1 MADEP
6 VHEAELIGVLLGVR
20 RIAVRQIDAGDSNG
34 AGVGRDNRL
43 DIARLRVGVVARQAA
58 GDLERAFGE
67 DGDAVE
73 PLLPVRLDVIAE
85 VLDFEARKLLV
96 EALDLLQAERVR
108 ARLLQVVEE
117 VRKPL
122 AYGIDVPGCD
132 AQRRAPVVASSAY
145 TAVLKA

>member
-1 MADEP
+1 
-6 VHEAELIGVLLGVR
+6 
-20 RIAVRQIDAGDSNG
+20 
-34 AGVGRDNRL
+34 
-43 DIARLRVGVVARQAA
+43 
-58 GDLERAFGE
+58 
-67 DGDAVE
+67 
-73 PLLPVRLDVIAE
+73 VRLDVIAE